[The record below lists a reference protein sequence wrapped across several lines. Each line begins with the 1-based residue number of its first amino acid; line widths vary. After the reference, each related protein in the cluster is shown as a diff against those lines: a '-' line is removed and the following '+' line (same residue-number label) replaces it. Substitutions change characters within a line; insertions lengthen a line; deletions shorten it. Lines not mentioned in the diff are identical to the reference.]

1 MASTWINNR
10 WVCLKTTIKM
20 ELMLI
25 PEEILEINNMV
36 MKKIII
42 KTIKIDKIINT
53 DDMIQIKK

>member
-1 MASTWINNR
+1 
-10 WVCLKTTIKM
+10 
-20 ELMLI
+20 MLI